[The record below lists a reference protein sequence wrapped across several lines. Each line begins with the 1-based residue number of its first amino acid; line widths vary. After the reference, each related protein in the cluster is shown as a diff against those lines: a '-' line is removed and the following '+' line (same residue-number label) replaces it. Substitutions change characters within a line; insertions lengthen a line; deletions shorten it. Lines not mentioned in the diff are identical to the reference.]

1 MAKLNMR
8 SVEANENDCGYHC
21 VGNDSMFW
29 RVRCTEGIGGKCEVD
44 DSAPTTTGL
53 KPNDYKHWCHN
64 PDMPCMSR
72 SVKVLEDEFEYLDM
86 KRSGKDDDGNSIP
99 DVHVGAG
106 CYSQTKTAKVCNV
119 DEDQNVPSVSKWE
132 FDHKVDWRVDYEL
145 DLKLPS
151 DLRTCKD
158 DQWNPK
164 NRDQPGGRSVP
175 GRNGPNKFCEN
186 FSGPGGESLK
196 FGMLTGNVVYENKSE
211 PPYPKNLAFTET
223 FDISWS
229 KQGQQGPLSQIKN
242 NRDILRSTHGF
253 FSDEKF
259 FTLVLREGN
268 ADDAEVLRRM
278 TENEGWKI
286 KFDYRDF
293 GLDSVFL
300 ENDSE
305 QSWRLVSEG
314 WTDENVHN
322 GNVLLVDT
330 VIKKQWWT
338 GTYVQPI
345 VLDGYA
351 NFVCNIPEITEYD
364 NPKDFTKTI
373 LGRGGFKQRFVPAA
387 VFAPPSNICSKAAT
401 SITGKENVAVRCD
414 LGGVFKSVEAKPEV
428 HQCVQVCEIKRG
440 RQPPSGEEF
449 NYDRIQFLPELVDDV
464 VDRDEKVLRFAEN
477 CRHVAECKGLVTE
490 TRSAK
495 ISQINQNLMIA
506 NTRGPTPQELLIAT
520 NLMNWSVMHLSAT
533 AKQ

>member
-293 GLDSVFL
+293 GLDSVSLTPSSRNNGGPVPTFSQSFL
-300 ENDSE
+300 MDMPTS
-305 QSWRLVSEG
+305 S
-314 WTDENVHN
+314 
-322 GNVLLVDT
+322 
-330 VIKKQWWT
+330 
-338 GTYVQPI
+338 
-345 VLDGYA
+345 
-351 NFVCNIPEITEYD
+351 
-364 NPKDFTKTI
+364 
-373 LGRGGFKQRFVPAA
+373 
-387 VFAPPSNICSKAAT
+387 AT
-401 SITGKENVAVRCD
+401 SLRLPNTITPKISREPFWDEVDSNSD
-414 LGGVFKSVEAKPEV
+414 LSQLLSSRPQATSAT
-428 HQCVQVCEIKRG
+428 R
-440 RQPPSGEEF
+440 PPLPSPVKKMLPSDAIWEEF
-449 NYDRIQFLPELVDDV
+449 SNLWRPSPKFTSAS
-464 VDRDEKVLRFAEN
+464 RFAKSSEVVN
-477 CRHVAECKGLVTE
+477 PHQARNSTTTAFNSYPNWSMTLLTGMKRFCVSPRTADTSLNARVWVTE

-495 ISQINQNLMIA
+495 ISRINQNPMIA
-506 NTRGPTPQELLIAT
+506 NTRGPIPQELSIAT